1 MVKNHYVAKA
11 LYTYISE
18 YDENKQNFPLEKSYL
33 NGQLLVDDTLNSEIY
48 TYLLGRILKDMSD
61 FDDIHKR
68 ESTIV

>member
-1 MVKNHYVAKA
+1 MAKA

-18 YDENKQNFPLEKSYL
+18 YDENKKNFPLEKSYL